1 MDDTKTGIYFYEKC
15 LEISRLTMDKLG
27 EMRANHS
34 LGLAHQSIKN
44 TSNAITYHERHLA
57 LAQSIANK
65 EEEDIANTELVKVYR
80 KKAEEMEASKD
91 YRKAITFHEKCL
103 AVGERIVC
111 LVSCEGDT

>member
-1 MDDTKTGIYFYEKC
+1 
-15 LEISRLTMDKLG
+15 MDKLG

-103 AVGERIVC
+103 AVGERSVC